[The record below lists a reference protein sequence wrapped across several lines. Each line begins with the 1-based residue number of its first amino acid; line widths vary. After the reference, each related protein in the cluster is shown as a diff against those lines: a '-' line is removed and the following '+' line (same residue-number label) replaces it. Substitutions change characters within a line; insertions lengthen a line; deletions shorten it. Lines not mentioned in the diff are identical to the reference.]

1 MNTIDLAATPREL
14 GNKSSKRT
22 ARLSGLV
29 PCVLYGVEQP
39 LHFQVQTT
47 ALAKVVNTPET
58 YLVKLQLP
66 SGVHQ
71 AVVREIQVD
80 PVHDVIIHVDFQE
93 VTESRPVELDLP
105 VRLEGTSPGMLA
117 GGKLIQKARRLR
129 VRGLLKH
136 IPDRLTVDVSGL
148 ALGKSLKVRE
158 LSFPELQITMPGDL
172 PVATIE
178 IPRALRQGRPE
189 GPAAK

>member
-22 ARLSGLV
+22 ARLAGWI

-39 LHFQVQTT
+39 MHFQVQTT

-66 SGVHQ
+66 GSERQ

-129 VRGLLKH
+129 VRGLLRH

-148 ALGKSLKVRE
+148 GLGKSLKVRE
-158 LSFPELQITMPGDL
+158 LAFPELQITMPGDL

-189 GPAAK
+189 GAK